1 MWNRKKI
8 INVLP
13 YDIPGFEIR
22 EVQQSD
28 DKLQVRAWSTSQ
40 TAACPEC
47 GTLST
52 AIHGWYMRHPQEI
65 ASIGQQ
71 VRLYLRVK
79 RFRCDQMRCSR
90 QTFAESLSAWLPTYA
105 RRTSQLTTLM
115 RQISMEIGAEAAH
128 RVLNYLRIQSSGDTL
143 LRVLRHF
150 GQRCVGQTDARI
162 IGVDDWAFKRG
173 RTYGTIIVNL
183 ETHRVIDLLP
193 DRTAETLATWL
204 REHPG
209 IEIVSRDR
217 STDYGAGIRQGA
229 PNAIHVADRWHLLL
243 NLRQMLER
251 YLTVSMPTLK
261 QLPVSEIYQGYLD
274 QQRTAFIRTR
284 SERMVSRQ
292 KRQERIVLYET
303 VQHMRQEGWN
313 ISQLARK
320 LQRSPTTIRKYYYA
334 TAFPERGTRRP
345 TKSMLDPYLPY
356 LEKRVGE
363 GCENGQQLW
372 RELRQQGYPGTDKQV
387 MKWLQ
392 LRRTQTAAT
401 TPPTRATVPAEA
413 DSDISLPSRQQLAW
427 LLVRDPDNLTEVDA
441 LLLAHLRQDFI
452 LDRIYRHSQQFVT
465 MVKKRL
471 PEVFDEWLK
480 DADAIPVYQLQ
491 TFAAG
496 LRQDYDA
503 IYAALSLPWSNGQ
516 TEGQVNRLKFIKRQM
531 YGRAKFDLLR
541 LRVLAPT

>member
-1 MWNRKKI
+1 M
-8 INVLP
+8 
-13 YDIPGFEIR
+13 
-22 EVQQSD
+22 
-28 DKLQVRAWSTSQ
+28 
-40 TAACPEC
+40 
-47 GTLST
+47 
-52 AIHGWYMRHPQEI
+52 
-65 ASIGQQ
+65 
-71 VRLYLRVK
+71 
-79 RFRCDQMRCSR
+79 
-90 QTFAESLSAWLPTYA
+90 
-105 RRTSQLTTLM
+105 TTLM

-150 GQRCVGQTDARI
+150 GQRCVGQTNARI

-193 DRTAETLATWL
+193 DRTSETLATWL

-217 STDYGAGIRQGA
+217 STDYAAGIRQGA

-261 QLPVSEIYQGYLD
+261 QLPVSEMYQGYLD

-284 SERMVSRQ
+284 SERMVSSQ

-303 VQHMRQEGWN
+303 VQRMRQEGWN

-345 TKSMLDPYLPY
+345 AKSMLDPYLPY

-392 LRRTQTAAT
+392 LRRTQTAVT
-401 TPPTRATVPAEA
+401 TPPTRATFPAQA
-413 DSDISLPSRQQLAW
+413 DSDIPLPSRQQLAW
-427 LLVRDPDNLTEVDA
+427 LLVRDPDKLTEVDA
-441 LLLAHLRQDFI
+441 LLLAHLRQDSI
-452 LDRIYRHSQQFVT
+452 LDRIYRHSQRFVI
-465 MVKKRL
+465 MIKKRL
-471 PEVFDEWLK
+471 PMVFEEWLEE
-480 DADAIPVYQLQ
+480 ANAIPVYQLQ